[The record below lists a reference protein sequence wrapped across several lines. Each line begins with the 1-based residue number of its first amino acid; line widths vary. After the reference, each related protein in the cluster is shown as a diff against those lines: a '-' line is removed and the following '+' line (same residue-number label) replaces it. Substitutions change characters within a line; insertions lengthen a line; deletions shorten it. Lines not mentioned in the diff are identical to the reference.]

1 MSNLPIADELD
12 QAIEQMLATPEPA
25 RRDSGQEVEELL
37 AVAADLRDLPRDN
50 FKTRLRLE
58 LEWEAAGRTVV
69 TADAGQ
75 TEKHTP
81 AMQRA
86 SANTAS
92 LPSLFGKAWG
102 GYPVRRSN
110 MALSFALHAIMVLAV
125 GAGLVMVK
133 SMAPQIDTHP
143 SVTVRLEP
151 YPFPVGSAA
160 NHGGGSGGAAEKARA
175 SKGPA
180 PQAAREQRTP
190 PIVLPNHQPR
200 IAMEASVVAPPDM
213 TVPRTR
219 QIGDPLSLLAVPSN
233 GPGVSSGMGGN
244 YGGGVGTG
252 EGVGRGNGRNRG
264 CCDGV
269 YEIGNGV
276 SMPRAIYYPEPEFS
290 DEARRTKFQGEVTL
304 LATID
309 VDGIPRDLHVVR
321 SLGMGLDEK
330 ALAAVRTWRFEPARL
345 NGHPVTVQM
354 NIIVNFRL
362 Y

>member
-1 MSNLPIADELD
+1 MSNRPIADELD
-12 QAIEQMLATPEPA
+12 HAIEQMLATPELA
-25 RRDSGQEVEELL
+25 RANSGQEVEELL

-69 TADAGQ
+69 TANAGQ
-75 TEKHTP
+75 TEKHAP
-81 AMQRA
+81 AMQPA

-92 LPSLFGKAWG
+92 LPGLFGKAWS
-102 GYPVRRSN
+102 GYPVRRGN

-160 NHGGGSGGAAEKARA
+160 SHGGGSGGAAEMIRA
-175 SKGPA
+175 SKGVA
-180 PQAAREQRTP
+180 PQSAREQLTP

-200 IAMEASVVAPPDM
+200 LTVEASVIAQPDM
-213 TVPRTR
+213 TMPKTR
-219 QIGDPLSLLAVPSN
+219 QVGDPLSVLAVPSN
-233 GPGVSSGMGGN
+233 GPGVSGGMGGN
-244 YGGGVGTG
+244 YGGGFGTG
-252 EGVGRGNGRNRG
+252 EGVGRGDGGNRG

-269 YEIGNGV
+269 YEVGNGV

-290 DEARRTKFQGEVTL
+290 DEARQNKFQGEVTL
-304 LATID
+304 LATIG
-309 VDGIPRDLHVVR
+309 VDGIPRNLHVVR

-330 ALAAVRTWRFEPARL
+330 ALAAVRTWRFDPARL

>member
-1 MSNLPIADELD
+1 MNNFPIADELD
-12 QAIEQMLATPEPA
+12 LAIEQMLATPEPA
-25 RRDSGQEVEELL
+25 HKSSGQEVEELL

-58 LEWEAAGRTVV
+58 LEWEAAGRTV
-69 TADAGQ
+69 TADADQ
-75 TEKHTP
+75 TEKHAP
-81 AMQRA
+81 VMQLA

-92 LPSLFGKAWG
+92 LPSLFGKAWS

-125 GAGLVMVK
+125 SAGLVMVK
-133 SMAPQIDTHP
+133 SMSPQIDTHP

-151 YPFPVGSAA
+151 YPFPVGSTT
-160 NHGGGSGGAAEKARA
+160 NHGGGSGGAAEKVTA

-180 PQAAREQRTP
+180 PQAEREQRTP

-200 IAMEASVVAPPDM
+200 IPMEASVIAPPDM
-213 TVPRTR
+213 TVPKTR
-219 QIGDPLSLLAVPSN
+219 QVGDPLSLLAVPSN
-233 GPGVSSGMGGN
+233 GAGVNGGMGGN
-244 YGGGVGTG
+244 YGGGLGTG
-252 EGVGRGNGRNRG
+252 EGEGRGNGENRG

-269 YEIGNGV
+269 YEVGNGV
-276 SMPRAIYYPEPEFS
+276 SMPRAIYDPEPEFS
-290 DEARRTKFQGEVTL
+290 DEARQKKFQGEVTL
-304 LATID
+304 LAIIG

-330 ALAAVRTWRFEPARL
+330 ALLAVRSWRFEPAKL

>member
-12 QAIEQMLATPEPA
+12 QAIEQMLATPELA
-25 RRDSGQEVEELL
+25 RRGSGQEVEELL

-58 LEWEAAGRTVV
+58 LEWEAAGRTV
-69 TADAGQ
+69 TADAAQ
-75 TEKHTP
+75 TEKRMP
-81 AMQRA
+81 AMQPA

-92 LPSLFGKAWG
+92 LPGLFGKAWR

-110 MALSFALHAIMVLAV
+110 MALSFALHVIMMLAV
-125 GAGLVMVK
+125 SAGLVMVK

-160 NHGGGSGGAAEKARA
+160 HHGGGSGGAAEIRA

-180 PQAAREQRTP
+180 PQATREQRTP
-190 PIVLPNHQPR
+190 PIVLPNHRPR
-200 IAMEASVVAPPDM
+200 IAMEASVIAPPDM
-213 TVPRTR
+213 TMPKTR
-219 QIGDPLSLLAVPSN
+219 QVGDPLSVLAAPSN
-233 GPGVSSGMGGN
+233 GPGVSGGMGGN
-244 YGGGVGTG
+244 YGGGFGTG
-252 EGVGRGNGRNRG
+252 EGVGRGDGGNRG
-264 CCDGV
+264 CCGGV

-290 DEARRTKFQGEVTL
+290 DEARQAKFQGEVTL
-304 LATID
+304 LATIGI
-309 VDGIPRDLHVVR
+309 DGIPRDLHVVR

-330 ALAAVRTWRFEPARL
+330 ALVAVRTWRFEPAKL

>member
-12 QAIEQMLATPEPA
+12 QAIEQMLATPELA
-25 RRDSGQEVEELL
+25 RRGSGQDVEELL
-37 AVAADLRDLPRDN
+37 AVAAELRDLPRDN

-58 LEWEAAGRTVV
+58 LEWEAAGRTV

-75 TEKHTP
+75 TQKHAP
-81 AMQRA
+81 AMQPK
-86 SANTAS
+86 STNTQS
-92 LPSLFGKAWG
+92 LPGLFGKAWS

-160 NHGGGSGGAAEKARA
+160 NHGGGSGGAAERIRA
-175 SKGPA
+175 SKGA
-180 PQAAREQRTP
+180 TPQAAREQLTP
-190 PIVLPNHQPR
+190 PIVLRNHLPR
-200 IAMEASVVAPPDM
+200 IAMEASVIAAPDM
-213 TVPRTR
+213 AVPTTR
-219 QIGDPLSLLAVPSN
+219 QVGDPLSLLAVPSN
-233 GPGVSSGMGGN
+233 GPGVSGGMGGN
-244 YGGGVGTG
+244 YGGGFGTG
-252 EGVGRGNGRNRG
+252 EGVGRGNGIGGG
-264 CCDGV
+264 CCEGM

-276 SMPRAIYYPEPEFS
+276 TMPRAIYYPEPEFS

-304 LATID
+304 LATIG
-309 VDGIPRDLHVVR
+309 VDGIPRNLHVVR

-330 ALAAVRTWRFEPARL
+330 ALAAVRTWRFEPAKL

>member
-12 QAIEQMLATPEPA
+12 QAIEQMLATPELA
-25 RRDSGQEVEELL
+25 SKGSGQEVEELL

-58 LEWEAAGRTVV
+58 LEWAAAGRAV
-69 TADAGQ
+69 TADAAQ
-75 TEKHTP
+75 TENHAP
-81 AMQRA
+81 AIQPA
-86 SANTAS
+86 LANTAS
-92 LPSLFGKAWG
+92 LPGLFGKAWS

-133 SMAPQIDTHP
+133 SMSPQIDTHP

-160 NHGGGSGGAAEKARA
+160 NDGGGSGGATDKPRA

-180 PQAAREQRTP
+180 PQAAREQLAP
-190 PIVLPNHQPR
+190 PIVLQNHLPR
-200 IAMEASVVAPPDM
+200 IAVEASVIAQPDM
-213 TVPRTR
+213 TAPRTR
-219 QIGDPLSLLAVPSN
+219 QVGDPLSLLAVPSN
-233 GPGVSSGMGGN
+233 GPGVSGGMGGN
-244 YGGGVGTG
+244 YGGGFGTG
-252 EGVGRGNGRNRG
+252 EGVGRGDGGNRG

-269 YEIGNGV
+269 YEVGNGV

-290 DEARRTKFQGEVTL
+290 DEARQAKFQGEVTL
-304 LATID
+304 LATIGA
-309 VDGIPRDLHVVR
+309 DGIPKNLHVVR

-330 ALAAVRTWRFEPARL
+330 ALAAVSTWRFDPARL